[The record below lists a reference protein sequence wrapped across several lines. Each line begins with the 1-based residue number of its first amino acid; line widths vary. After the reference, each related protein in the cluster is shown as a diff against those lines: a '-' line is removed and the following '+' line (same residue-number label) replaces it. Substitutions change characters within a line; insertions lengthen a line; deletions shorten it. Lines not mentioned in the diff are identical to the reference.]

1 MQSEVTHTVEAIMS
15 KGYMQ
20 AEYEQ
25 LCTRI
30 HNLTTYIKK
39 NIRNDNLMEID
50 LKEKQLQ
57 AMTQYKNILE
67 LRAAL
72 NNIDLS

>member
-1 MQSEVTHTVEAIMS
+1 MQSEAIMS
-15 KGYMQ
+15 KEYMQ
-20 AEYEQ
+20 AEYKQ

-30 HNLTTYIKK
+30 YNLTTYIKK